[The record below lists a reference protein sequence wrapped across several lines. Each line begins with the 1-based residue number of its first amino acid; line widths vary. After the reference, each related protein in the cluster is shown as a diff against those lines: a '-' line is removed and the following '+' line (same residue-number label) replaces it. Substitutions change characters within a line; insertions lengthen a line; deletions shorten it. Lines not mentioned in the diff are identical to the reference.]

1 MAVAQ
6 VVETSLTNNSLSQ
19 NSNHPDYLF
28 QSRLLL
34 IVELSTTS
42 FWNFHIA
49 VLFRL
54 AQPWLPKM
62 VSPCL
67 VFSFLENVGVEPMLF
82 KRTLK
87 MALHNF
93 VSWPPVRG
101 NSKIATM
108 LPLSRALASIL
119 QIMFT
124 ELLNQVHLSCCWDAA
139 VAQKQECI
147 QLCHGELTD
156 RAILWLTQDPPS
168 QSKSLN
174 SRVIPRGPV
183 RAPFL

>member
-1 MAVAQ
+1 MAGAQ
-6 VVETSLTNNSLSQ
+6 VVETSVTNNSLSQ

-124 ELLNQVHLSCCWDAA
+124 ELLNQVHLLLRCSSSPKARVYTIVSRW
-139 VAQKQECI
+139 I
-147 QLCHGELTD
+147 D
-156 RAILWLTQDPPS
+156 RPS
-168 QSKSLN
+168 YSLAYAG
-174 SRVIPRGPV
+174 SS
-183 RAPFL
+183 